1 MWVGSRRGK
10 SWRVVAS
17 RGESWRI
24 VVARWIVRDRGE
36 SRGGSWR
43 NVGAEIM
50 GDRRGSWGTADCV
63 WGGLVAAGTGR
74 VCAMRT
80 TRAPQRLHR
89 SVQTSHPRQE
99 RLITIAFLDLLRA
112 AGGAK
117 AAPGWHLE
125 AAATVHRAEL
135 SSGCAR
141 CCLGHDAQMWLRERL
156 LCRVRALA
164 GIELPAPA
172 ANQAVGQRRRRMRS
186 WQLEEALHRRKVHRV

>member
-63 WGGLVAAGTGR
+63 GGVLWQL
-74 VCAMRT
+74 
-80 TRAPQRLHR
+80 APVEFAQ
-89 SVQTSHPRQE
+89 
-99 RLITIAFLDLLRA
+99 
-112 AGGAK
+112 
-117 AAPGWHLE
+117 
-125 AAATVHRAEL
+125 
-135 SSGCAR
+135 CAR
-141 CCLGHDAQMWLRERL
+141 HVLLNVCTDQCRRHILDKKDSLRS
-156 LCRVRALA
+156 
-164 GIELPAPA
+164 P
-172 ANQAVGQRRRRMRS
+172 S
-186 WQLEEALHRRKVHRV
+186 